1 MFQSTPPAWGATI
14 VHNCDEPASW
24 FQSTPP
30 AWGATGLPPAGS
42 VIRKVSIH
50 APRVGGDAQTGAA
63 PLPRPGFNPR
73 PPRGGRRSHSM
84 GWDASFLFQSTPPA
98 WGATEPH
105 LRRTATHGFQS
116 TPPAWGATNSGIL
129 YPLRSLFQSTPP
141 AWGATPDARGLYQ
154 GQMVSIHAPRVGGDA
169 QRASTSSSAWSFNP
183 RPPRGGRHLR
193 GARAGDQVCFNP
205 RPPRGGRR

>member
-141 AWGATPDARGLYQ
+141 AWGATPDARGLYENSRIHVDVIEFQ
-154 GQMVSIHAPRVGGDA
+154 STPPAWGATPVSR
-169 QRASTSSSAWSFNP
+169 
-183 RPPRGGRHLR
+183 LR
-193 GARAGDQVCFNP
+193 RTIKGCFNP